1 MRNIK
6 CYLFGSLAVIS
17 LSFFQALAGIRPVA
31 VTSPKGI
38 SVQIQDA
45 ETLIF
50 SSLSSNAALIVVQ
63 PATTTPVLY
72 KKKTEEKG
80 VLALSNGEA
89 VGLKLSESYR
99 AVTPELLERTVTVT
113 ATSDQRYYLDFG
125 WKANPKGVF
134 YSFLGEEKQSK
145 KYSPSCSG
153 PEFNYAESKETI
165 TNYGEGAL
173 LFPFLGCREND
184 NLYGVIGDTPGVW
197 ENRCFMEFNR
207 EVGSLS
213 LRNGDGSARRKIMI
227 PLKLDATTVYRSDF
241 DGWQH
246 IEMGE
251 TQTWKTWIFTS
262 NVHSLYDVQ
271 LASHLALANAKGFNK
286 SGLEAILRNTSY
298 LLLRRNLLRPEG
310 DYIFIS
316 GVDYGW
322 KQWVSD
328 AFYLSHALDNDKYSN
343 ASLASIFYDRMNY
356 EDNSQYYLIWAAL
369 VKRAGGELDMRTV
382 DRAYRFIRDH
392 EKNGFYIPPRLNP
405 NLKCFKT
412 YHDQIPYEDDDAP
425 SSNQGFHCGALMAA
439 RELGFSVSKEDIDK
453 AIAAYRAMFNKEG
466 GYMPTSLKQQEHV
479 GQDALY
485 GEVLTYAVFGKKL
498 LPDEMVR
505 THLETTLR
513 IQSPFGMRNISK
525 ANGDLLDGHSGEY
538 TFGGSWF
545 LNDATNYLDG
555 LLHGMDTKWVDGQL
569 LWRLRKELALNP
581 AFNESISTLTGK
593 PHGHILYSWNS
604 GYWWL
609 RREVRKRLGL
619 TGPDPVEE
627 RLDKELGIVHC
638 DGYLV
643 LDPSLA
649 ILRPN

>member
-1 MRNIK
+1 MKKII
-6 CYLFGSLAVIS
+6 CIVLGGLAVIS
-17 LSFFQALAGIRPVA
+17 FSCFPVHASILPVA
-31 VTSPKGI
+31 VRVPIGY
-38 SVQIQDA
+38 SVQIQDGGK
-45 ETLIF
+45 LIF
-50 SSLSSNAALIVVQ
+50 SPINRNAALLVVQ
-63 PATTTPVLY
+63 PAGTTSVVY
-72 KKKTEEKG
+72 KKKKEENG
-80 VLALSNGEA
+80 VLVLSNGEA
-89 VGLKLSESYR
+89 VGLKLSESYHLLG
-99 AVTPELLERTVTVT
+99 PYLLERTVSIT
-113 ATSDQRYYLDFG
+113 ATSDQRYYLNFG
-125 WKANPKGVF
+125 WKTNPNGIF
-134 YSFLGEEKQSK
+134 FSFLGEEKQSI
-145 KYSPSCSG
+145 KYSPSCCG
-153 PEFNYAESKETI
+153 PEFNNMESKGTI
-165 TNYGEGAL
+165 TNHEEGAL
-173 LFPFLGCREND
+173 LFPFMGYREND
-184 NLYGVIGDTPGVW
+184 NLYGVVGDTPGIW

-207 EVGSLS
+207 EEGSIS
-213 LRNGDGSARRKIMI
+213 LCNGDGSVKRKISI
-227 PLKLDATTVYRSDF
+227 PFNLDATNVYSSNF

-262 NVHSLYDVQ
+262 KVNSLYDIQ
-271 LASHLALANAKGFNK
+271 LAAHIALANAKGFNN

-316 GVDYGW
+316 GVGYGW
-322 KQWVSD
+322 KQWVTD
-328 AFYLSHALDNDKYSN
+328 AFYLSHALDIDKYSN
-343 ASLASIFYDRMNY
+343 ASFASIFYDRINY

-382 DRAYRFIRDH
+382 ERAYRFMRDH
-392 EKNGFYIPPRLNP
+392 EKDGFYIPPRLHLD
-405 NLKCFKT
+405 LKCYKT
-412 YHDQIPYEDDDAP
+412 YHDQVPYEDDDSP

-439 RELGFSVSKEDIDK
+439 KELGFSVSEEDINK
-453 AIAAYRAMFNKEG
+453 SIEAYQAMFNNDG
-466 GYMPTSLKQQEHV
+466 GYMQTSLKQPENV

-498 LPDEMVR
+498 LPDRMVR
-505 THLETTLR
+505 THLETSLR

-525 ANGDLLDGHSGEY
+525 ANGDLLEGHSGVY

-545 LNDATNYLDG
+545 LNDAANYLDG
-555 LLHGMDTKWVDGQL
+555 LLHGMDAMWIDDPL
-569 LWRLRKELALNP
+569 LWRLRKELAYIP

-604 GYWWL
+604 GYWWM

-627 RLDKELGIVHC
+627 RLDKELGIVKV

-649 ILRPN
+649 SLRPN